1 MKTHDIMDWYSAD
14 ELHKTSQDWLVELE
28 FIKDEHLFFE
38 DLITSLTP
46 QLVDSIGFEE
56 DIEIIDA
63 LNLSQKQ
70 NNTLLKE
77 IKKHDRNLTIMFD
90 GINQPKEEREYKK
103 QHRQLMSKVNE
114 NLKEY
119 KSLKTQLFVIL
130 KKVFKKEK
138 QKRLMF

>member
-1 MKTHDIMDWYSAD
+1 MKTHDIMDWYSAE
-14 ELHKTSQDWLVELE
+14 ELHKTSQDWLAELE

-46 QLVDSIGFEE
+46 QLVDNIGFEE

-70 NNTLLKE
+70 NNALLKE
-77 IKKHDRNLTIMFD
+77 IKKHDKNLTIMVD

-103 QHRQLMSKVNE
+103 QHRLLMSKVNE

-138 QKRLMF
+138 QKRLMC